1 MTVMNYEYSFLLS
14 LFLTVIV
21 ETSVLFIVARC
32 FLIRDTSH
40 LSNGLLL
47 FAGIFAS
54 FSTLPYLWFILPVFI
69 KPYYLYA
76 AVGEFLVVLIECVFY
91 YFVLRIGSRKAL
103 FLSFVCN
110 LASFLTGL
118 MLNLIY

>member
-21 ETSVLFIVARC
+21 ETSVLFIAFRH
-32 FLIRDTSH
+32 FFIRDTPH
-40 LSNGLLL
+40 LSNSLLL

-54 FSTLPYLWFILPVFI
+54 FSTLPYLWFILPLFI
-69 KPYYLYA
+69 KPYYMYA
-76 AVGEFLVVLIECVFY
+76 AVGEFLVVLIESVIY

-103 FLSFVCN
+103 LLSFVCN